1 MTTPDQP
8 TAEQHAS
15 FDQTHAAWSASL
27 DVVIDSYRCELAD
40 GQNREISMA
49 GLSQWLSATMDAG
62 ALAEHLAVAV
72 DRLHHAEAK
81 P

>member
-1 MTTPDQP
+1 VTTPDQP
-8 TAEQHAS
+8 TAEQLAS